1 VDTQNSLIEAKN
13 ITLERNDVEIF
24 SNISIAFNKSQ
35 ITNIHGLNGS
45 GKTSFLKTILGITE
59 PTFGKIYYSNENLMN
74 MVTYIGH
81 RFALKNNLTV
91 NENLVHG
98 QAFKGTVNQKMID
111 TALNTF
117 NIIKYKNTFIKNL
130 SHGQQKRVALSKL
143 LSTNSY
149 IWIIDEPYSALDLE
163 GIEIFNK
170 LAIRHIES
178 NGTIIMT
185 SHSSISN
192 TFKHLINF
200 KI

>member
-1 VDTQNSLIEAKN
+1 MDTENSLIEVKN
-13 ITLERNDVEIF
+13 ITLERNDVEVF
-24 SNISIAFNKSQ
+24 SNISISFNKSQ

-45 GKTSFLKTILGITE
+45 GKTSFLKTIIGITE
-59 PTFGKIYYSNENLMN
+59 PTFGKIYYVNEDLMN
-74 MVTYIGH
+74 MITYIGH

-91 NENLVHG
+91 NENLVHT
-98 QAFKGTVNQKMID
+98 QAFKGPINQKVID
-111 TALNTF
+111 TALDAF
-117 NIIKYKNTFIKNL
+117 NISNYKNTFVKNL

-143 LSTNSY
+143 LSTNSV
-149 IWIIDEPYSALDLE
+149 IWIIDEPYSALDLD

-170 LAIRHIES
+170 LAIKHIEN

-192 TFKHLINF
+192 IFKHLINF

>member
-1 VDTQNSLIEAKN
+1 VDTENSLIEAKN

-24 SNISIAFNKSQ
+24 SNISISFNKSQ

-45 GKTSFLKTILGITE
+45 GKTSFLKTIIGITE
-59 PTFGKIYYSNENLMN
+59 PTSGKIYYVNEDLMS
-74 MVTYIGH
+74 MITYIGH
-81 RFALKNNLTV
+81 RFALKNSLTV
-91 NENLVHG
+91 NENLIHA
-98 QAFKGTVNQKMID
+98 QAFKGAVNQKVID
-111 TALNTF
+111 AALDVF
-117 NIIKYKNTFIKNL
+117 NIIKYKNSFVKNL

-143 LSTNSY
+143 LSTNSI

-170 LAIRHIES
+170 LAMKHIEN

-185 SHSSISN
+185 SHSSISSI
-192 TFKHLINF
+192 FKHLINF

>member
-1 VDTQNSLIEAKN
+1 MDTENSLIEVKN
-13 ITLERNDVEIF
+13 ITLERNDVEVF
-24 SNISIAFNKSQ
+24 SNISISFNKSQ

-45 GKTSFLKTILGITE
+45 GKTSFLKTIIGITE
-59 PTFGKIYYSNENLMN
+59 PTFGKIYYVNEDLMN
-74 MVTYIGH
+74 MITYIGH

-91 NENLVHG
+91 NENLVHT
-98 QAFKGTVNQKMID
+98 QAFKGAINQKVID
-111 TALNTF
+111 TALDAF
-117 NIIKYKNTFIKNL
+117 NISNYKNTFVKNL

-143 LSTNSY
+143 LSTNSV
-149 IWIIDEPYSALDLE
+149 IWIIDEPYSALDLD

-170 LAIRHIES
+170 LAIKHIEN

-192 TFKHLINF
+192 IFKHLINF